1 MFMFVVCGEALFD
14 VFASDAAGGL
24 ALDARI
30 GGSPLNVATGL
41 ARLGQPVAFLG
52 AFARDFLGERLLR
65 ALAAEGIDTGLV
77 QRVDAPVTLGFVGL
91 DAAGVASY
99 TFYGAGAADR
109 QLRDAELPPQVRAL
123 QLGSYTL
130 VTEPA
135 ATALRALVARM
146 AGRVFI
152 AYDVNVR
159 LNVVPDVALWRAA
172 LDTMAAHA
180 DLVKLSDEDL
190 ALLYP
195 GEPAEKLAARCLAAG
210 ARWVIVTRG
219 AAGASAYT
227 AAGQVDV
234 PGLSVDVVDTVGAGD
249 TFQAALLTWLAE
261 HGMLERRALEGA
273 AASDVQRA
281 LSFAVQAAAIAC
293 TRRGADLPRRHELP
307 PL

>member
-1 MFMFVVCGEALFD
+1 MFVVCGEALFD
-14 VFASDAAGGL
+14 VYVADAAGGL
-24 ALDARI
+24 TLDARI

-41 ARLGQPVAFLG
+41 SRLGQPVAFLG
-52 AFARDFLGERLLR
+52 AFARDFLGDRLVR
-65 ALAAEGIDTGLV
+65 ALADEGIQTGLV

-99 TFYGAGAADR
+99 TFYGTGAADR
-109 QLRDAELPPQVRAL
+109 QLHDAELPPQVRAL

-130 VTEPA
+130 VAEPGA
-135 ATALRALVARM
+135 AALRALVARA

-159 LNVVPDVALWRAA
+159 LNVVPDIAAWRAA

-180 DLVKLSDEDL
+180 DLVKMSDEDL

-195 GEPAEKLAARCLAAG
+195 GESDETLAARCHAAG
-210 ARWVIVTRG
+210 ARWVVITRG
-219 AAGASAYT
+219 AAGATAYT
-227 AAGQVDV
+227 PAGRVDV
-234 PGLSVDVVDTVGAGD
+234 PGRPVDVIDTVGAGD

-261 HGMLERRALEGA
+261 HDMLERRAIEVA
-273 AASDVQRA
+273 AAADVQRT
-281 LSFAVQAAAIAC
+281 LSFAVHAAAIAC

-307 PL
+307 AG